1 MAKKGDGPA
10 KRLET
15 YQSMRDFDRTA
26 EPAGAAGDEAE
37 AAPDA
42 VGARMYVVQRHRA
55 RALHYDFRLEVD
67 GVLASWAVPKGP
79 TLDPKARR
87 LAVHVEDHPIEY
99 AEFEGVIGA
108 GQYGGGDVIVWDRG
122 TWAPVDTD
130 DPAAAI
136 EAGEIH
142 FELTGERLA
151 GRFVLVRTEKGPRA
165 RSGKEQWLM
174 LHKNDE
180 HAEPGWNAEDH
191 PTSVKTGRTNDE
203 VKADPDYEWH
213 SDRPADEAEVR
224 VGAGA
229 KAEADE
235 PWPETPTWD
244 GPTADEL
251 DALDALGAK
260 VNWEV
265 QGHTLALTNLDK
277 VLFPGRDDDPE
288 PLTKRDLI
296 RYYAVI
302 APTILRYLSGR
313 PLNTNRYPN
322 GVDKPGFWHKE
333 TPTHAPDFVQRWHND
348 EADRGET
355 EWYTVPDSV
364 ATMVWLAN
372 FGCVE
377 LHPWTSRLPDVH
389 QPTYAL
395 FDIDPGRKTSWDEVV
410 LMARL
415 HRTALDHLGIEG
427 QPKVTGQRGIQV
439 WVPIGPGY
447 TFEQTRMWT
456 ETISKA
462 VGKIV
467 PELVSWAWTKSDR
480 RGLARL
486 DYTQNVKNKTL
497 VAPYSPRPRAGA
509 PVSVPIEW
517 DELDD
522 PDLRPDRWTIRT
534 VVDRLAEAG
543 DPFERIAGVS
553 QRLPDL

>member
-1 MAKKGDGPA
+1 VGVAKKRDGPA
-10 KRLET
+10 ERLEK
-15 YQSMRDFDRTA
+15 YQAMRDFDRTA
-26 EPAGAAGDEAE
+26 EPSGAVADEDGRPGAAAD
-37 AAPDA
+37 
-42 VGARMYVVQRHRA
+42 GARMYVVQRHRA

-122 TWAPVDTD
+122 TWTPVDTD

-136 EAGEIH
+136 AAGEIH
-142 FELTGERLA
+142 FDLTGERLA
-151 GRFVLVRTEKGPRA
+151 GRFVLVRTERGPRA
-165 RSGKEQWLM
+165 RNGKEQWLM
-174 LHKNDE
+174 LHKNDD
-180 HAEPGWNAEDH
+180 HAQPGWSAEDY
-191 PTSVKTGRTNDE
+191 PESVKTGRTNDE
-203 VKADPDYEWH
+203 VKAAPEAEWH

-224 VGAGA
+224 LRPDTPV
-229 KAEADE
+229 EH
-235 PWPETPTWD
+235 WPEVPTWQ

-251 DALDALGAK
+251 AALDDLGAK
-260 VNWEV
+260 GTWEV
-265 QGHTLALTNLDK
+265 QGHELALTNLDK
-277 VLFPGRDDDPE
+277 VLFPGRDDAE
-288 PLTKRDLI
+288 PVTKRDLI
-296 RYYAVI
+296 RYYAVV
-302 APTILRYLSGR
+302 APVILRHLWGR
-313 PLNTNRYPN
+313 PVNTNRFPN

-333 TPTHAPDFVQRWHND
+333 TPSHAPKWLERWHND

-355 EWYTVPDSV
+355 EWYTVPDRV

-395 FDIDPGRKTSWDEVV
+395 FDIDPGKKTSFEEVV

-415 HRTALDHLGIEG
+415 HRTALEHLGVEG
-427 QPKVTGQRGIQV
+427 LPKVTGQRGIQV
-439 WVPIGPGY
+439 WVPVAPGY
-447 TFEQTRMWT
+447 TFEDTRAWT

-462 VGKIV
+462 VGKMV

-497 VAPYSPRPRAGA
+497 VAPYSPRPAPGA

-534 VVDRLAEAG
+534 VVDRLAEVG
-543 DPFERIAGVS
+543 DPFDRLVGVE
-553 QRLPDL
+553 QVLPEL